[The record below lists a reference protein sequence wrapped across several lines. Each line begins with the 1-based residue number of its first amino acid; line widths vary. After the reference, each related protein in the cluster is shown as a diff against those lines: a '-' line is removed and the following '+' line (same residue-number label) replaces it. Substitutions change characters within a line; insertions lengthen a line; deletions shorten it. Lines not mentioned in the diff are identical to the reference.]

1 MHHIELS
8 EHSDETD
15 AGVAL
20 ARLKASRRESS
31 SNQLQTLEFCK
42 RLRGYTYLNMPNAIK
57 ARLGIDPTPIPE
69 QFGAVRVIDSRDG
82 IYLGSVWQLG
92 NGNAPARYGFA
103 FEVKNE
109 RPIARDV
116 IAICQHQIFEEVTAW
131 HDTRAL
137 PSTLPG
143 VLDLVVDIETRPRQ
157 TLFVSG
163 TPFPDDIK
171 DFMVERAPRRI

>member
-1 MHHIELS
+1 MPIFSLEILNERKKMHHIELS

-20 ARLKASRRESS
+20 ARLKASRRDSS

-109 RPIARDV
+109 RPIAR
-116 IAICQHQIFEEVTAW
+116 E
-131 HDTRAL
+131 L